1 MPLVDLVT
9 DLKSL
14 KYGKDTPGGGYSGQP
29 YIQAKIPDG
38 LEPKSPDFIL
48 RGGYL
53 TVGDSLTDI
62 KRLTKMFF
70 DLKSPN
76 GLFFIAKQNVLSNSA
91 VRTQT
96 SGVLNEGIYTPLN
109 TLAQAGVIA
118 FGGHLN
124 KQGIN
129 PFALSGA
136 YAPNEYLYYNKINKD
151 NLDWINSG
159 GATSLDNRLFAL
171 YESRIL
177 NNEIGGY
184 AKPNNINVNLKNTI
198 LTYRGGPGS
207 TLGVGQTD
215 IRFEDN
221 GNKRTGV
228 NNVQLLNLGFYG
240 ERKALPIPGSP
251 FSINVIETPK
261 NPSAGNYKVFK
272 RINDRTTSLFISPY
286 GVSNAYESATNE
298 LLPQGPNGLGSIS
311 INGGYTFDLSFYN
324 NVYNTGSLT
333 PYDPVVNSQKI
344 LKSVDISNKQVG
356 GLQISTINKP
366 WIKSDLYDLPLNRA
380 SINLNPSASLSKI
393 PNGSLTWT
401 PNFIEGINYTSD
413 GRDFSRYLPTLSS
426 PKINNNGVSG
436 KYLRLT
442 GISGEEFKELY
453 NSEGQLLKNF
463 NVYDPAVEG
472 NTWPKTTERINDQY
486 TYTYNQQ
493 NIIDTELN
501 DGKLIGRPK
510 LQDFR
515 KILRNKLPLQAG
527 DAGAQNAKRT
537 GATPETPDYDSN
549 KAYENRVNIG
559 SKNSL
564 GPGNSTNKNLVSYT
578 AGSGIGPVDLI
589 NALSIYRSQ
598 TVKTPS
604 EAPVNDLVKFRIA
617 AIDNNNPEFKT
628 FMHFRAF
635 IDSFND
641 SYNASWGDV
650 RYLGRGEKFYN
661 YNGFDRTI
669 TLSFT
674 VAAQSK
680 QELIPMYKKLNYL
693 ASNLAPDY
701 SPFGYMWGPLVQ
713 LTVGGYLYEQ
723 VGFITALA
731 YDIPNDSPWEIGIN
745 DAGDSDP
752 SVKELP
758 HRINISSFSFTPIHN
773 FVPQKQGLGFNS
785 LGLNDSSDG
794 ATGFVTRYGQQR
806 YIALT
811 AGGDSNYDDYT
822 GAIFTE
828 REEEPEIGE
837 SISLDE
843 FILREGL

>member
-96 SGVLNEGIYTPLN
+96 SGILNEGIYTPLN

-118 FGGHLN
+118 FGGHLD

-129 PFALSGA
+129 PFAQTGA
-136 YAPNEYLYYNKINKD
+136 YAIGSGLY
-151 NLDWINSG
+151 NSVVKP
-159 GATSLDNRLFAL
+159 SQPLEENRLVSL
-171 YESRIL
+171 YTAVSESVGINNWNFSGVNL
-177 NNEIGGY
+177 NVGD
-184 AKPNNINVNLKNTI
+184 NNILS
-198 LTYRGGPGS
+198 YRGGPGAP
-207 TLGVGQTD
+207 LGVGTTN
-215 IRFEDN
+215 IRYADQ
-221 GNKRTGV
+221 RTGKNNPKYIPYEDYIV
-228 NNVQLLNLGFYG
+228 KSVLDNKQEGGLKIDTGNGTKTWIKAGAYFDGNAKNVYFVDNDNFLNGLPSNNVN
-240 ERKALPIPGSP
+240 
-251 FSINVIETPK
+251 TP
-261 NPSAGNYKVFK
+261 
-272 RINDRTTSLFISPY
+272 
-286 GVSNAYESATNE
+286 
-298 LLPQGPNGLGSIS
+298 Q
-311 INGGYTFDLSFYN
+311 
-324 NVYNTGSLT
+324 
-333 PYDPVVNSQKI
+333 
-344 LKSVDISNKQVG
+344 
-356 GLQISTINKP
+356 
-366 WIKSDLYDLPLNRA
+366 
-380 SINLNPSASLSKI
+380 SASLSQI
-393 PNGSLTWT
+393 PNGPLTWT
-401 PNFIEGINYTSD
+401 PKQNNPDSIK
-413 GRDFSRYLPTLSS
+413 YLKTLSS
-426 PKINNNGVSG
+426 PSINNNGVSG

-453 NSEGQLLKNF
+453 NSEGKLLKNF

-472 NTWPKTTERINDQY
+472 NTWPETTERINDQY

-501 DGKLIGRPK
+501 DGKLAGRPK

-515 KILRNKLPLQAG
+515 KILRASLPTHKNVG
-527 DAGAQNAKRT
+527 DTGAENAKRT
-537 GATPETPDYDSN
+537 GATPDTPAYDSG

-598 TVKTPS
+598 TVKTPL

-617 AIDNNNPEFKT
+617 AIDNNNPQFKT

-661 YNGFDRTI
+661 YNGFDRTV

-701 SPFGYMWGPLVQ
+701 SPFGYMRGPLVQ

-723 VGFITALA
+723 VGFITALT

-745 DAGDSDP
+745 DQGNSDP

-811 AGGDSNYDDYT
+811 AGGDSNYDDYA

-828 REEEPEIGE
+828 REEEPTVGE
-837 SISLDE
+837 LAPIDAVV
-843 FILREGL
+843 LRNE

>member
-1 MPLVDLVT
+1 MPLIDLVT

-96 SGVLNEGIYTPLN
+96 SGILNEGIYTPLN

-118 FGGHLN
+118 FGGHLD

-129 PFALSGA
+129 PFAQTGA
-136 YAPNEYLYYNKINKD
+136 YAIGSGLY
-151 NLDWINSG
+151 NSVVKP
-159 GATSLDNRLFAL
+159 SQPLEENRLVSL
-171 YESRIL
+171 YNAVSESVSINNWNFSGVNL
-177 NNEIGGY
+177 NVGD
-184 AKPNNINVNLKNTI
+184 NNILS
-198 LTYRGGPGS
+198 YRGGPCAP
-207 TLGVGQTD
+207 LGVGTTN
-215 IRFEDN
+215 IRYADQ
-221 GNKRTGV
+221 RTGKNNPKYIPYEDYIV
-228 NNVQLLNLGFYG
+228 KSVLDNKQEGGLKIDTGNGTKTWIKAGAYFDGNAKNVYFVDNDNFLNGLPSNNVN
-240 ERKALPIPGSP
+240 
-251 FSINVIETPK
+251 TP
-261 NPSAGNYKVFK
+261 
-272 RINDRTTSLFISPY
+272 
-286 GVSNAYESATNE
+286 
-298 LLPQGPNGLGSIS
+298 Q
-311 INGGYTFDLSFYN
+311 
-324 NVYNTGSLT
+324 
-333 PYDPVVNSQKI
+333 
-344 LKSVDISNKQVG
+344 
-356 GLQISTINKP
+356 
-366 WIKSDLYDLPLNRA
+366 
-380 SINLNPSASLSKI
+380 SASLSQI
-393 PNGSLTWT
+393 PNGPLTWT
-401 PNFIEGINYTSD
+401 PKQNNPDSIK
-413 GRDFSRYLPTLSS
+413 YLKTLSS
-426 PKINNNGVSG
+426 PSINNNGVSG

-453 NSEGQLLKNF
+453 NSEGTLLKNF

-501 DGKLIGRPK
+501 DGKLAGRPK

-515 KILRNKLPLQAG
+515 KILRASLPTHKNVG
-527 DAGAQNAKRT
+527 DTGAENAKRT
-537 GATPETPDYDSN
+537 GATPDTPAYDSG

-701 SPFGYMWGPLVQ
+701 SPFGYMRGPLVQ

-785 LGLNDSSDG
+785 LGFNDSSDG
-794 ATGFVTRYGQQR
+794 ATGFVTRYGKQR

-828 REEEPEIGE
+828 REEEPTVGE
-837 SISLDE
+837 LISLDE

>member
-96 SGVLNEGIYTPLN
+96 SGILNEGIYTPLN

-118 FGGHLN
+118 FGGHLD

-129 PFALSGA
+129 PFAQTGA
-136 YAPNEYLYYNKINKD
+136 YAIGSGLY
-151 NLDWINSG
+151 NSVVKP
-159 GATSLDNRLFAL
+159 SQPLEENRLVSL
-171 YESRIL
+171 YNAVSESVSINNWNFSGVNL
-177 NNEIGGY
+177 NVGD
-184 AKPNNINVNLKNTI
+184 NNILS
-198 LTYRGGPGS
+198 YRGGPGAP
-207 TLGVGQTD
+207 LGVGTTN
-215 IRFEDN
+215 IRYADQ
-221 GNKRTGV
+221 RTGLNNYQAQSPSLKPYFNGKNQQRSV
-228 NNVQLLNLGFYG
+228 N
-240 ERKALPIPGSP
+240 
-251 FSINVIETPK
+251 
-261 NPSAGNYKVFK
+261 
-272 RINDRTTSLFISPY
+272 
-286 GVSNAYESATNE
+286 
-298 LLPQGPNGLGSIS
+298 
-311 INGGYTFDLSFYN
+311 
-324 NVYNTGSLT
+324 
-333 PYDPVVNSQKI
+333 
-344 LKSVDISNKQVG
+344 ISNQQVG
-356 GLQISTINKP
+356 GLQIDTGNGTKT
-366 WIKSDLYDLPLNRA
+366 WIKAGAYFDGNAKNVYFVDNDNFLNGLPSN
-380 SINLNPSASLSKI
+380 NVNTPQSASLSQI
-393 PNGSLTWT
+393 PNGPLTWT
-401 PNFIEGINYTSD
+401 PEQNNPDSLK
-413 GRDFSRYLPTLSS
+413 YL
-426 PKINNNGVSG
+426 KNINNKGVSG
-436 KYLRLT
+436 TYIKLT
-442 GISGEEFKELY
+442 SGSSASVLDSFY
-453 NSEGQLLKNF
+453 NIDGQLGAYYNF
-463 NVYDPAVEG
+463 SVYEPIIPN
-472 NTWPKTTERINDQY
+472 NTWPKNSKLINDQY

-537 GATPETPDYDSN
+537 GATPETPDYDSS

-598 TVKTPS
+598 TVKTPL

-617 AIDNNNPEFKT
+617 AIDNNNPQFKT

-701 SPFGYMWGPLVQ
+701 SPFGYMRGPLVQ

-723 VGFITALA
+723 VGFITSLA

-745 DAGDSDP
+745 DAGDNDP

-794 ATGFVTRYGQQR
+794 ATGFVTRYGLQR

-828 REEEPEIGE
+828 REESPEIGE
-837 SISLDE
+837 LAPIDAV
-843 FILREGL
+843 ILRNE